1 MTTTRHEKTNTGMAS
16 AVAARSSTTD
26 DQAGPVPEAMAEQA
40 PDRPITG
47 AGDSLPLRERPLCSH
62 LTAETIRGAVL
73 DALFEDADEEA
84 ELVAGFRVRL
94 RELIADT
101 DRAVFI
107 SLFDAEPQVTPAFD
121 QFRSE
126 LLQCMPAPQDAR
138 SEQFGR

>member
-1 MTTTRHEKTNTGMAS
+1 MTTTRQRRPIHERR
-16 AVAARSSTTD
+16 AARSSRPTTRLARSRGD
-26 DQAGPVPEAMAEQA
+26 GRAG
-40 PDRPITG
+40 RSRRSTG
-47 AGDSLPLRERPLCSH
+47 AGDSCLRERPLCSH